1 MGIKL
6 PVDKAWEGFC
16 EKFEEL
22 QKQGRTIAESF
33 DGRYRITLDAF
44 DVSAHVM
51 VFDYD
56 DPVYDEI
63 FVTKDKF
70 EDELVYLYDLYI
82 DSYEAEESDDDDEA
96 DEDDDDVPVHVN
108 SYTNTGKNAD
118 LSLCDL
124 SLDEF
129 LETLSPGITYDDQY
143 EDLRAYVVGS
153 IKDVILDWGYVVVN
167 G

>member
-82 DSYEAEESDDDDEA
+82 DSYEAEESEDDDEA
-96 DEDDDDVPVHVN
+96 DEDDDDVPVHVS

-143 EDLRAYVVGS
+143 EDLRADVVGS

>member
-82 DSYEAEESDDDDEA
+82 DSYEAEESEDDDEA

-143 EDLRAYVVGS
+143 EDLRADVVGS

>member
-143 EDLRAYVVGS
+143 EDLRADVVGS

>member
-63 FVTKDKF
+63 FVTRDKF

-82 DSYEAEESDDDDEA
+82 DSYEAEESEDDDEA
-96 DEDDDDVPVHVN
+96 DENDDDVPVHVN
-108 SYTNTGKNAD
+108 SYANTGKNAD

-143 EDLRAYVVGS
+143 EDLRADVVGS